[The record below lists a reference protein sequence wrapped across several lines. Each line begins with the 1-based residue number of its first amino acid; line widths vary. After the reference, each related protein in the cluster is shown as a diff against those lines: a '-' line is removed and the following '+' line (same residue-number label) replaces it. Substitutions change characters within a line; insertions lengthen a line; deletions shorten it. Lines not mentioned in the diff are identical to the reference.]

1 MKTKTVLLDVSD
13 VFEREIEEVLGY
25 HYKDLIMWATV
36 RYSNG
41 SGAMYTIPLHALAIR
56 HKQVTV

>member
-1 MKTKTVLLDVSD
+1 MLDVSD